1 MSRIFDA
8 LQRSGTEQSGIE
20 YPDLI
25 SVVTE
30 VFEAPREQRP
40 IADLPTVSEPV
51 TAQPAILRS
60 IPVPPLPVQPF
71 SDQPVAV
78 QSVVAQPAVAQ
89 ASSVQTTTTDPF
101 TKEVTGDG
109 PLAFPS
115 LEVVPT
121 TTSRL
126 VFMTEPDSL
135 AAEKFRFLG
144 VRLRQLQQS
153 RPLKKVLVTSTIPE
167 EGKST
172 VSANLAGVLA
182 RRKQSVLLIEGDLR
196 RPTLAQQFGLGTLAG
211 LGEWLQSGR
220 QTVANVYRLEGP
232 DFWFMPAG
240 NPPENPL
247 ELLQSGRLSYLMG
260 QLSNLFDWII
270 VDSPPLL
277 PLADTTVWA
286 RVTDGT
292 LLVAREGK
300 SEKKQLQRGLEALK
314 KSDLLGVVL
323 NGCIHPDHKSYYQ
336 RYAPTVK

>member
-8 LQRSGTEQSGIE
+8 LQRSGTEQSGVE
-20 YPDLI
+20 YPDLVSI
-25 SVVTE
+25 VTE

-40 IADLPTVSEPV
+40 IAEPAPILEPV
-51 TAQPAILRS
+51 PQPAFVQPIAAQPPS
-60 IPVPPLPVQPF
+60 VQPVP
-71 SDQPVAV
+71 DQPA
-78 QSVVAQPAVAQ
+78 
-89 ASSVQTTTTDPF
+89 SVQTTTTEPF

-109 PLAFPS
+109 PVDFPS
-115 LEVVPT
+115 LEVSVLPS
-121 TTSRL
+121 SRL
-126 VFMTEPDSL
+126 VFMNEPDSL

-196 RPTLAQQFGLGTLAG
+196 RPGLAQQFGLGRLAG

-220 QTVANVYRLEGP
+220 QTVSNVYRLEGP

-260 QLSNLFDWII
+260 QLANLFDWII

-323 NGCIHPDHKSYYQ
+323 NGCVHPDHKSYYQ
-336 RYAPTVK
+336 RYSPTTK

>member
-25 SVVTE
+25 SMVTE

-40 IADLPTVSEPV
+40 ITDPPIAPEPAPT
-51 TAQPAILRS
+51 QPALLRSISVQSIPVQS
-60 IPVPPLPVQPF
+60 IPVPPISVQPI

-78 QSVVAQPAVAQ
+78 QSVTVQPTD
-89 ASSVQTTTTDPF
+89 VQTTTTDPF

-115 LEVVPT
+115 LDVLPT

-135 AAEKFRFLG
+135 GAEKFRFLG

-172 VSANLAGVLA
+172 VSANLAGVL
-182 RRKQSVLLIEGDLR
+182 
-196 RPTLAQQFGLGTLAG
+196 
-211 LGEWLQSGR
+211 
-220 QTVANVYRLEGP
+220 
-232 DFWFMPAG
+232 
-240 NPPENPL
+240 
-247 ELLQSGRLSYLMG
+247 
-260 QLSNLFDWII
+260 
-270 VDSPPLL
+270 
-277 PLADTTVWA
+277 
-286 RVTDGT
+286 
-292 LLVAREGK
+292 
-300 SEKKQLQRGLEALK
+300 
-314 KSDLLGVVL
+314 
-323 NGCIHPDHKSYYQ
+323 
-336 RYAPTVK
+336 

>member
-8 LQRSGTEQSGIE
+8 LQRSGTEQSGVE
-20 YPDLI
+20 YPDLVSI
-25 SVVTE
+25 VTE

-40 IADLPTVSEPV
+40 IAEPA
-51 TAQPAILRS
+51 TTAEPAAQPAFVQS
-60 IPVPPLPVQPF
+60 INVQPIDVQSISVQPISVQPDPVQP
-71 SDQPVAV
+71 AN
-78 QSVVAQPAVAQ
+78 
-89 ASSVQTTTTDPF
+89 VQTTTTEPF

-109 PLAFPS
+109 PVDFLS
-115 LEVVPT
+115 LEVSVLPS
-121 TTSRL
+121 SRL
-126 VFMTEPDSL
+126 VFLNEPDSL

-196 RPTLAQQFGLGTLAG
+196 RPTLAQQFGLGRMAG

-220 QTVANVYRLEGP
+220 QSVSNVYRLEGP

-260 QLSNLFDWII
+260 QLANLFDWII

-277 PLADTTVWA
+277 PLADTTVWS

-323 NGCIHPDHKSYYQ
+323 NGCAHPDHKSYYQ
-336 RYAPTVK
+336 RYSPTTK